1 MVRKSEYEKVVYD
14 AKKTYVASHR
24 LGIDIQNISFDIML
38 ASYII
43 DPSRTISDVQSVVSL
58 YGQSFCERRCE
69 YIWKR

>member
-1 MVRKSEYEKVVYD
+1 MVRKSEYEKSYMML
-14 AKKTYVASHR
+14 KTYVASHR

-58 YGQSFCERRCE
+58 YGQSL
-69 YIWKR
+69 

>member
-14 AKKTYVASHR
+14 AKTYVASHR

-43 DPSRTISDVQSVVSL
+43 DYLVRLVMFNQLFHCTVKVL
-58 YGQSFCERRCE
+58 
-69 YIWKR
+69 